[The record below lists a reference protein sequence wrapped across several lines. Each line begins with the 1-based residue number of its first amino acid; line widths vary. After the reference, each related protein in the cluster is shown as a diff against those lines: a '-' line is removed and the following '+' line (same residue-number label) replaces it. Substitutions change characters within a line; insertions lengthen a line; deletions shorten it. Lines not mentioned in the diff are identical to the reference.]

1 MKNHVVV
8 FILKCLLVL
17 SLGACKKD
25 VKEYPTS
32 FIQDKAY
39 SYTGMDGKSYINFS
53 RPEKLQVSSLSDYD
67 LSKIFLDSLRA
78 YSAVLTETIPQLKD
92 FDFNKAS
99 IFLSSLKNEESA
111 GVGMNLFVSEQK
123 IITFMLRL
131 SQGKFYNPTV
141 VVIEK
146 RTKIICYDL
155 VGKTKSVIILSDGA
169 SKISHFGSNMQPGMF
184 YRGCG
189 QAIMDCVNHAFSAN
203 GWASVWLT
211 IQSLW
216 LPQTVVAIIAACGA
230 KNCL

>member
-1 MKNHVVV
+1 MKNHVV
-8 FILKCLLVL
+8 FLLNCLLVL
-17 SLGACKKD
+17 ILVACKKD
-25 VKEYPTS
+25 VIDYNSS
-32 FIQDKAY
+32 FSQDKVY
-39 SYTGMDGKSYINFS
+39 SCTGVYGKSYSNFS
-53 RPEKLQVSSLSDYD
+53 GPEKLQVSSLTDHA

-78 YSAVLTETIPQLKD
+78 YSAVLTETIPELKD
-92 FDFNKAS
+92 FDFNRAS
-99 IFLSSLKNEESA
+99 IFLSSLKNEESV
-111 GVGMNLFVSEQK
+111 GLGMNLIFSERK
-123 IITFMLRL
+123 SITFMLRL
-131 SQGKFYNPTV
+131 SQGKFYNPTL

-146 RTKIICYDL
+146 RKKIICYDL
-155 VGKTKSVIILSDGA
+155 VEKTKSGIILSDDT
-169 SKISHFGSNMQPGMF
+169 SKTGHFVTYLQPGIF